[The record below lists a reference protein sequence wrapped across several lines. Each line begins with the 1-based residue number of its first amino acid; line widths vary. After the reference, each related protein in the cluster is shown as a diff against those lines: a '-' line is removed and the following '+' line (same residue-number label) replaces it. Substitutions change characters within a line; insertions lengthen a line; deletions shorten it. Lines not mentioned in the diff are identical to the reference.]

1 MKNNIVLQDVK
12 KLKIQNI
19 MIKKVV
25 TEKEDASVEMALK
38 KLYKFHIGSIIIID
52 KEKNCIGIFS
62 ERDAIRVIAQK
73 IPLDTPLKTVMTKNV
88 VTIRK
93 NESYEKA
100 RRLMLSHRIRHL
112 PVIDKNGKIVGIFTL
127 RGLLDEILGIRPIKS

>member
-1 MKNNIVLQDVK
+1 VK
-12 KLKIQNI
+12 KLKIKNI

-25 TEKEDASVEMALK
+25 VEKEDSTIERALK

-52 KEKNCIGIFS
+52 NEKKCVGIFS

-73 IPLDTPLKTVMTKNV
+73 IPLNTPLKTVMTKNV

-93 NESYEKA
+93 DESYEKA
-100 RRLMLSHRIRHL
+100 RRLILSHRIRHL
-112 PVIDKNGKIVGIFTL
+112 PVTDKNGKIVGIFTL
-127 RGLLDEILGIRPIKS
+127 RGLLDEIFGIRPIKS